1 MLILD
6 THVWI
11 WLINGDEKI
20 RKAGF
25 LTPINNALKSHSI
38 IIPAI
43 CTWEI
48 SMLVA
53 KNRISLTENT
63 LEWINKASS
72 APGISIFPLSPE
84 VAYESTILP
93 GEFHGDPADR
103 MIVATARV
111 TNGTLL
117 TFDRQMIN
125 YAKKGYIKIQIPKE
139 IS

>member
-20 RKAGF
+20 KKSGF
-25 LTPINNALKSHSI
+25 LSVINSALKDHSI
-38 IIPAI
+38 VIPAI
-43 CTWEI
+43 CTWEVA
-48 SMLVA
+48 MLVA

-72 APGISIFPLSPE
+72 APGISIYPLSPE
-84 VAYESTILP
+84 VACESTILP

-103 MIVATARV
+103 MIVATARI

-117 TFDRQMIN
+117 TFNRQIIE
-125 YAKKGYIKIQIPKE
+125 YSRKGYIKLFEPKD
-139 IS
+139 IK